1 MNNNMTS
8 TIEILLE
15 KAENYTRTSIELA
28 KLNLVDKSSDVL
40 SSLISRLAIAIV
52 FVMFIL
58 LFNLGLS
65 FWIGEMLGNFFYGFF
80 IVSAFYLIICY
91 YRSDFFLFP
100 AILVIDVGQDFT
112 SFFTTCLY
120 SNGTFGS
127 GVQRR

>member
-80 IVSAFYLIICY
+80 IVSAFYLII
-91 YRSDFFLFP
+91 S
-100 AILVIDVGQDFT
+100 IV
-112 SFFTTCLY
+112 LY
-120 SNGTFGS
+120 SYKDQWIKIPVSNFIIRKMLK
-127 GVQRR
+127 QK

>member
-1 MNNNMTS
+1 MNSNTTS
-8 TIEILLE
+8 TIEILFE

-28 KLNLVDKSSDVL
+28 KLNVIDKSSDVL

-80 IVSAFYLIICY
+80 IVAAFYLIISIVLY
-91 YRSDFFLFP
+91 YYKDQWIKMP
-100 AILVIDVGQDFT
+100 V
-112 SFFTTCLY
+112 
-120 SNGTFGS
+120 SNFIIRKMLK
-127 GVQRR
+127 QK